1 MTKLK
6 FKKISIA
13 PVIFILGCLSL
24 FLPYAFLS
32 ETNLLTKGHFL
43 WLFYF
48 ELLFLF
54 TIFFL
59 WYKIYYEIIFARVE
73 NNILYYRR
81 LFFIKKTIKIEDI
94 KGFKVGSEESDFLV
108 LYDKEDKKLFV
119 IRMDFYSNYYD
130 FIDEIKA
137 KDIGIYYT
145 IFQRIIKKIFRKK
158 IN

>member
-1 MTKLK
+1 
-6 FKKISIA
+6 
-13 PVIFILGCLSL
+13 
-24 FLPYAFLS
+24 
-32 ETNLLTKGHFL
+32 
-43 WLFYF
+43 
-48 ELLFLF
+48 
-54 TIFFL
+54 
-59 WYKIYYEIIFARVE
+59 
-73 NNILYYRR
+73 